1 MKRIK
6 YRHKGFLFSI
16 KEFRAFM
23 RLEACFYIACIGV
36 SGFLLFNPMS
46 FTVLPLFL
54 AMFFLTGSTYG
65 YNHITDREEDRIN
78 DNRLNI
84 FVTNGKGVPA
94 IVCMFAASVFFSL
107 FLPLLPLLIFALI
120 ILLSFAY
127 SKMRVKKLFL
137 VKNLYTGIGM
147 ELDFLAGA
155 AVGGFSPIILT
166 CFPIGFFFGFM
177 INLLGD
183 IRGYEG
189 DLAAGAKTLPIF
201 MGVGPSMKLAQS
213 LFLGFSV
220 YTLILRFHS
229 LYPLAAFAFLISFF
243 LAFEKHKLARA
254 GILSSFVVFSAFL
267 IAIKAM
273 EGGV

>member
-1 MKRIK
+1 M
-6 YRHKGFLFSI
+6 

-36 SGFLLFNPMS
+36 SGFLLFNPLS
-46 FTVLPLFL
+46 AVIIPVFL
-54 AMFFLTGSTYG
+54 AIFFLTGSTYG
-65 YNHITDREEDRIN
+65 YNHMTDREEDSIN
-78 DNRLNI
+78 DKRLNI
-84 FVTNGKGVPA
+84 FVTNGKGMPA
-94 IVCMFAASVFFSL
+94 VVSMFAASFFFSL
-107 FLPLLPLLIFALI
+107 FLPLLSFFIFVLI
-120 ILLSFAY
+120 IVLSFAY
-127 SKMRVKKLFL
+127 SKMRVKEIFL
-137 VKNLYTGIGM
+137 VKNLYTGAGM
-147 ELDFLAGA
+147 QLDFLTGA
-155 AVGGFSPIILT
+155 AVGGFSPVMLSY
-166 CFPIGFFFGFM
+166 FPLGFFFGFM

-189 DLAAGAKTLPIF
+189 DLAAGVKTLPIF
-201 MGVGPSMKLAQS
+201 MGIGPSMRLAQS

-220 YTLILRFHS
+220 YALILRLHP
-229 LYPLAAFAFLISFF
+229 LYPLAIFAFLISLS